1 MMAGKKL
8 QIALVI
14 SHLVCLGWGLK
25 IMSFNVKDFGE
36 QRFGEQNV
44 TDIIVK
50 ASFDFSSSDSALAD
64 VNIEIFVSN
73 S

>member
-14 SHLVCLGWGLK
+14 SQLVCLGWSLK

-36 QRFGEQNV
+36 QRFEEQNV

-50 ASFDFSSSDSALAD
+50 ASFRFFFFGFGAS
-64 VNIEIFVSN
+64 
-73 S
+73 